1 MRKYVITIILIL
13 VVTVPV
19 SAMEFTAPSAPIS
32 AQQYMPQQ
40 VDSFTEDLWYVIKN
54 AISVMLPKITE
65 ASSVCVSLIAIVLLT
80 AMLQSFTGMTGRIVN
95 IVGVIAVSVLL
106 IRPSNSLIRL
116 GVQTVEE
123 LCEYTKLFFPVM
135 TAAMAAQGGVTASAA
150 LYAGTLAFNTFLS
163 VIITKCIVPMIFFF
177 ILVCVAGCATEENI
191 LIKIKGFI
199 KWMLTWLLKCSIYLF
214 TAYLGITG
222 VVSGTT
228 DAAALKAAKLTL
240 SGVVPVVGSMISD
253 ASEAILVSAGLMK
266 NTAGVYG
273 LVAMTAIWIG
283 PFLQIGVQYLML
295 KVTVAVCGVFE
306 SKGPMRLM
314 NDFSSVM
321 GFLLAMTGTSCLI
334 LLISTVCFMR
344 GVQ

>member
-1 MRKYVITIILIL
+1 MRKYVITVILIL
-13 VVTVPV
+13 VIAVPV
-19 SAMEFTAPSAPIS
+19 SGMEFTAPSAPIS
-32 AQQYMPQQ
+32 AQAYMPKD
-40 VDSFTEDLWYVIKN
+40 VDSFAEDLWYVIKN

-80 AMLQSFTGMTGRIVN
+80 AMLQSLTGMTGRVVN
-95 IVGVIAVSVLL
+95 IVGVIAVAVLL

-116 GVQTVEE
+116 GIRTVEE
-123 LCEYTKLFFPVM
+123 LSEYGKLFFPVM

-163 VIITKCIVPMIFFF
+163 VVITKCIVPMIFFF
-177 ILVCVAGCATEENI
+177 IVVCIAGCAMEESL
-191 LIKIKGFI
+191 LIKIKGLI
-199 KWMLTWLLKCSIYLF
+199 KWLLTWSLKCSIYLF

-228 DAAALKAAKLTL
+228 DAATLKAAKLTL

-253 ASEAILVSAGLMK
+253 ASEAVLVSAGLMK

-273 LVAMTAIWIG
+273 LIAIIAIWIG
-283 PFLQIGVQYLML
+283 PFVQIGIQYLML
-295 KVTVAVCGVFE
+295 KATVAVCGVFE

-321 GFLLAMTGTSCLI
+321 GFLLAMTGTSCLL

-344 GVQ
+344 GVL